1 MIVITGLMTRSLSE
15 RDHVQSPCLPALQVR
30 NLGSLGWVLFA
41 TVLLARRSRPF
52 FRLRFSLLLNRKT
65 PGTPGLIMV
74 CPSPTCLDVE
84 MKGRKPGRWVGRGPP
99 FARCS
104 GTHPNRSRAEISSK
118 AREVMAGKT
127 NNDSTQKT
135 NYDTT

>member
-1 MIVITGLMTRSLSE
+1 MFNPLVYR
-15 RDHVQSPCLPALQVR
+15 RFKVR

-65 PGTPGLIMV
+65 RARPVLLWFVHPQHAWT
-74 CPSPTCLDVE
+74 VE
-84 MKGRKPGRWVGRGPP
+84 KKGRKPGRWVGRGPP

-104 GTHPNRSRAEISSK
+104 GTHPNRSRTEISSK

>member
-84 MKGRKPGRWVGRGPP
+84 MKGRKPGGWVGEGPAICAVFGYTSEP
-99 FARCS
+99 
-104 GTHPNRSRAEISSK
+104 
-118 AREVMAGKT
+118 V
-127 NNDSTQKT
+127 
-135 NYDTT
+135 